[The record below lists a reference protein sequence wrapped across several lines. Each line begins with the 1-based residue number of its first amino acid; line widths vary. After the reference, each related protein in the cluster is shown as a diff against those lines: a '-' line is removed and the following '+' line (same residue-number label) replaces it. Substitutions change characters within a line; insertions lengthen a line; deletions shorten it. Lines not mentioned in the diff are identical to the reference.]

1 MQSGKIPDSAD
12 YAVRLLGTDGRDLL
26 FELMADEELGLTAS
40 IPKEA
45 YDLFAGE
52 LHHSP
57 IAEDQPFYVN
67 RSWTRS
73 ASEFLNR

>member
-26 FELMADEELGLTAS
+26 FELMADEGLGLTAS

-52 LHHSP
+52 LH
-57 IAEDQPFYVN
+57 AQPDSRGPTVL
-67 RSWTRS
+67 RQSQLDPQR
-73 ASEFLNR
+73 L

>member
-1 MQSGKIPDSAD
+1 
-12 YAVRLLGTDGRDLL
+12 
-26 FELMADEELGLTAS
+26 MADEGLELAAS

-67 RSWTRS
+67 RSWARS